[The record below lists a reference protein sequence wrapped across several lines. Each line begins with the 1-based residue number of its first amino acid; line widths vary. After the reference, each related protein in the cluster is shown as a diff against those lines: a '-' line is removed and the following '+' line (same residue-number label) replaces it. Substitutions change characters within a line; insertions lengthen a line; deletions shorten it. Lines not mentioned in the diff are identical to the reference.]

1 MKYFATLRSLLMVL
15 VVVAMAPLVGLSVV
29 KSLYSSGEDLDKA
42 TQNLELIASTVAR
55 AQERVADSARQ
66 LLVSVSRVPSLAD
79 GSAKDCASYFRNLQ
93 QELGAYVNLGIISSN
108 GRMLCQ
114 GAAKGVGQDVSDS
127 VVFQL
132 SKARSRFFASGYT
145 LEPDSQKP
153 TIAFGLPVLDRHQQ
167 PAAVVFAV
175 LNLSELGKALTEVT
189 LPTGG
194 SLIVMDRDGMVLAEG
209 AEKSTVIG
217 QRVSS
222 PLLRQ
227 AVTSVSTGLV
237 QGPDINGVH
246 KIYAVSQT
254 RSATDSA
261 FFVAVGLTRDQVAQP
276 ARRQLA
282 LELMTLLLATGLG
295 CLLAWLVGKRAITQR
310 KRAEQALRDSEQRY
324 AALFEQAPVPMWVY
338 DAQTFRFLTVNSAA
352 IRDYG
357 YSTDEFLS
365 MSVFDIR
372 CDPETPRL
380 AHDGASTSGEP
391 QELLQLRRK
400 DGSCLTVRT
409 VFKTIQ
415 YAGKAAWFVLPL
427 DVSAQLQAEN
437 EVIDYLATLQ
447 RAASAAQTIILHL
460 SVDQMMDEVA
470 LQARSVIG
478 AHQALVSTCP
488 DADWSTAT
496 HVGSFS
502 KKYADEA
509 TSGIRDVSPSSQLQ
523 AMVGSDVF
531 ASTCRSNQAMRLS
544 QSELD
549 LHPGGGADSTRFS
562 GLRPAMRGWLAVP
575 LVGRQGKTI
584 GLLQL
589 SDKLEGEFTLQD
601 EYVATELAR
610 LASIAIENALLL
622 EELTQLNAELEQK
635 VTQRTAALARQEA
648 LFRTLADQAPQ
659 LVWTTDAQGRVT
671 YLNRACFDLAG
682 GNMQDWEGTKWFS
695 TVHPDD
701 LPEIQANWAL
711 AKVRRT
717 PYSGIRRLRAK
728 DGSFHTMAYRASPV
742 FDADNKVDF
751 WVGIDADVTAIKA
764 IEDAL
769 RLSNQ
774 EMETFSY
781 SVSHDLRAPL
791 NTIDGFSR
799 LLSRQL
805 GAQVGEKERHYLSRI
820 QAGVAQMGQLIE
832 DLLSL
837 AHVSRLPLQK
847 EPIDLSAMCQQVIK
861 EWRLR
866 DPEREVAVHIDV
878 GLRTY
883 GDSGLLRIVLE
894 NLMGNAWKFTSGVA
908 HATIRVGQHLDA
920 AGHPEFFVNDNG
932 AGFDMTYADKLFR
945 PFQRLHLPAEFPGS
959 GIGLATAERA
969 MARQGGTLR
978 AEAAVG
984 KGATFFF
991 GLPDPVVPE

>member
-1 MKYFATLRSLLMVL
+1 MTYFATLRSLLMVL
-15 VVVAMAPLVGLSVV
+15 VVGAMAPLVGLSVV
-29 KSLYSSGEDLDKA
+29 KSLYRSGEDLDKA
-42 TQNLELIASTVAR
+42 TQNLELIASTVAL
-55 AQERVADSARQ
+55 AQDRVADSARQ

-167 PAAVVFAV
+167 PAAVVFAA
-175 LNLSELGKALTEVT
+175 LNLSELGKALTGVT

-246 KIYAVSQT
+246 KIYAISQT
-254 RSATDSA
+254 SSATDSA

-282 LELMTLLLATGLG
+282 LELMALLLATGLG
-295 CLLAWLVGKRAITQR
+295 CLLAWLVCKRAVTQR

-338 DAQTFRFLTVNSAA
+338 DAQTFKFLTVNSAA

-365 MSVFDIR
+365 MSVFDMR

-400 DGSCLTVRT
+400 DGSCVTVRT
-409 VFKTIQ
+409 VVKAIQ

-427 DVSAQLQAEN
+427 DVSAQRQAEK
-437 EVIDYLATLQ
+437 EVSDHLATLQ
-447 RAASAAQTIILHL
+447 RAALAAQTIILHL
-460 SVDQMMDEVA
+460 SVDRMMDEVA

-488 DADWSTAT
+488 DVDWSTAT
-496 HVGSFS
+496 HAGSFS
-502 KKYADEA
+502 NKYPDDT

-523 AMVGSDVF
+523 AMVGTDIF
-531 ASTCRSNQAMRLS
+531 ASTCRTDQAVRLS

-549 LHPGGGADSTRFS
+549 SHPGGPDSTRFS

-575 LVGRQGKTI
+575 LVGRQGKTM

-589 SDKLEGEFTLQD
+589 SDKFEGEFTLQD
-601 EYVATELAR
+601 EYVATEFAR

-635 VTQRTAALARQEA
+635 VNHRTAALARQEA

-671 YLNRACFDLAG
+671 YLNRACFDLVG
-682 GNMQDWEGTKWFS
+682 GKMQDWEGTKWFS

-711 AKVRRT
+711 AKVSQT
-717 PYSGIRRLRAK
+717 PYAGIRRLRAK

-742 FDADNKVDF
+742 FDAENKIDF

-861 EWRLR
+861 ECRLR
-866 DPEREVAVHIDV
+866 DSEREVAVQIEA
-878 GLRTY
+878 GLHTY

-894 NLMGNAWKFTSGVA
+894 NLIGNAWKFTSGVP
-908 HATIRVGQHLDA
+908 HATIRIGQHLDA

-932 AGFDMTYADKLFR
+932 AGFDMSYADKLFM

-959 GIGLATAERA
+959 GIGLATAKRA
-969 MARQGGTLR
+969 MARQGGMLR

-991 GLPDPVVPE
+991 TLPDPVASE